1 MDTMRN
7 FGSDFTGPDDH
18 GDEHIGDEQGVEA
31 PPLIG
36 TDERRM
42 HVRAYNFWAQMLG
55 ERSYPAI
62 ENLDVGNLSD
72 FGPNAVLLDFT
83 SGIED
88 PVVSFVGEALRE
100 ECQLPAGLGHISE
113 VPGRSLLS
121 RLTDHYLQIIAN
133 RAPIGF
139 EAEFVN
145 DRGVN
150 IMYRGILLPFSS
162 DDENIDFIL
171 GVMNWKQVADPAL
184 AASLRKEVETSIR
197 PARAVVPVWADGPA
211 AGQIDRADEAKPV
224 EGQPGA
230 EDMIV
235 SEPDDAAGLA
245 DWLSLAR
252 ETAETAKDAGVRSR
266 SALYS
271 AISRAYDF
279 SLVAVERP
287 DDYRELLDDAG
298 LSMQAR
304 APMTPIV
311 KLVFGADYDKT
322 RLTEYSAA
330 LAHGHET
337 GLVRGGLGDYLAR
350 YDGGL
355 KGLMRDIRA
364 RRTSSDSVQDKYV
377 AARGALRD
385 AESFGSARYHAGD
398 EEFVV
403 LIGRRSD
410 DGSLAVVGAVDGD
423 AALLKRAIVKAAAA
437 R

>member
-18 GDEHIGDEQGVEA
+18 VGDDQGVEA
-31 PPLIG
+31 PPQIG

-83 SGIED
+83 SGIDD
-88 PVVSFVGEALRE
+88 PVVSFIGETLRA

-145 DRGVN
+145 DRGDN
-150 IMYRGILLPFSS
+150 ILYRGILLPFSS
-162 DDENIDFIL
+162 DDEKIDFIL

-211 AGQIDRADEAKPV
+211 SGQIESVDEAQPA
-224 EGQPGA
+224 EYLPGA
-230 EDMIV
+230 ADSPAIA
-235 SEPDDAAGLA
+235 EPDDAAGLA

-252 ETAETAKDAGVRSR
+252 ETAENAKDAGARSR

-287 DDYRELLDDAG
+287 EDYRELLDDAG

-311 KLVFGADYDKT
+311 KLVFGVDYDKT

-330 LAHGHET
+330 LAHGHEA
-337 GLVRGGLGDYLAR
+337 GLPRGGLGDYLAR
-350 YDGGL
+350 YEGGL

-364 RRTSSDSVQDKYV
+364 RRSSSDNVQDRYV
-377 AARGALRD
+377 AARDALRD
-385 AESFGSARYHAGD
+385 AESFGSADYHADD

-403 LIGRRSD
+403 LIGRRDD

-423 AALLKRAIVKAAAA
+423 AALLKRAIVKAVAA

>member
-7 FGSDFTGPDDH
+7 FGSDFNGSDDYRDD
-18 GDEHIGDEQGVEA
+18 GVDDAQGVEA
-31 PPLIG
+31 PPQIG

-55 ERSYPAI
+55 DRFYPPI
-62 ENLDVGNLSD
+62 EKLDVGNLSD

-83 SGIED
+83 AGIPD
-88 PVVSFVGEALRE
+88 PTVAFVGEALRE
-100 ECQLPAGLGHISE
+100 ECELPAELGHISD

-145 DRGVN
+145 ERGVN

-162 DDENIDFIL
+162 DNETIDFIL
-171 GVMNWKQVADPAL
+171 GVMNWKEVADPAL
-184 AASLRKEVETSIR
+184 SASLRKEVETSIR
-197 PARAVVPVWADGPA
+197 HAQTPVAVAPVWADGPA
-211 AGQIDRADEAKPV
+211 S
-224 EGQPGA
+224 EGLEDAAMGA
-230 EDMIV
+230 EPAAD
-235 SEPDDAAGLA
+235 AGLA

-252 ETAETAKDAGVRSR
+252 ETAETAKDARVRSR

-279 SLVAVERP
+279 SIAAEERP
-287 DDYRELLDDAG
+287 DDYAELLDDAG
-298 LSMQAR
+298 LSVQAR

-322 RLTEYSAA
+322 RVTEYAAA
-330 LAHGHET
+330 LAHAREA
-337 GLVRGGLGDYLAR
+337 GLARGDLGDYLSR

-355 KGLMRDIRA
+355 KGLVRDIRGS
-364 RRTSSDSVQDKYV
+364 RKNSDSADDRY
-377 AARGALRD
+377 AAACDALRAAD
-385 AESFGSARYHAGD
+385 SFGSADHAAGD
-398 EEFVV
+398 AEFVV
-403 LIGRRSD
+403 LIGRRCG
-410 DGSLAVVGAVDGD
+410 DGTLAIVAAVDD
-423 AALLKRAIVKAAAA
+423 DVALTRRAMIKAAAA